1 MSPADP
7 GPGDRRDRRLRILA
21 WSLFGL
27 TIVGFLVRAGFDL
40 ASDAARSDLEGGAA
54 FDALLLASPITG
66 IVLVTKRPR
75 NVLGWLMLG
84 IGMTFGA
91 TPGAPYARYATLD
104 RGGELPG
111 AGLAL
116 AIESPSWVVF
126 IGLSGF
132 LMMLFPDGHLPTR
145 RWRWFAWLC
154 GIGLVTLFVL
164 ILVSPNQGDD
174 YGLPQIENPIGIEA
188 LERSEATVF
197 PFVVFAPLTVVGG
210 AVAVIRR
217 LRRTIDPVQR
227 RQLRWLAW
235 AAGVIAFAYVMAFV
249 PQAVFGSEESP
260 WEDVLGSIAV
270 MTFLLI
276 PVTIGIAVLR
286 YRLYDIDVVI
296 RKTVVVE
303 VLVGFVALVYLG
315 IVAGVGAFAGST
327 GNVWLSAVAA
337 IVVAVGFPPVRA
349 RTSPRRPHRLWGASH
364 PLRGPDGVR
373 RTAGRHLR
381 GRGRAL
387 ADRDRAGRGGRCRPR
402 AGLAACR
409 PGTADRRDVA

>member
-1 MSPADP
+1 
-7 GPGDRRDRRLRILA
+7 
-21 WSLFGL
+21 
-27 TIVGFLVRAGFDL
+27 
-40 ASDAARSDLEGGAA
+40 
-54 FDALLLASPITG
+54 
-66 IVLVTKRPR
+66 
-75 NVLGWLMLG
+75 
-84 IGMTFGA
+84 
-91 TPGAPYARYATLD
+91 
-104 RGGELPG
+104 
-111 AGLAL
+111 
-116 AIESPSWVVF
+116 
-126 IGLSGF
+126 
-132 LMMLFPDGHLPTR
+132 
-145 RWRWFAWLC
+145 
-154 GIGLVTLFVL
+154 VL